1 MSHATAALSPRSLAQ
16 SASFSHAAS
25 TSARARGRRSSVGVV
40 PRASS
45 ADAVPSVDVDAAKLM
60 LDRGEHMFIDARTW
74 KEYDRSHITKP
85 VQKTIN
91 VPFDV
96 ETRDCARWAADAAAK
111 TRPAQRLLI
120 ADADGTDVLA
130 MTAALIEL
138 GYSNACAVE
147 GGYAAW
153 IAKYTTS
160 GRKQPPKGKWIST
173 GKEALKSGLDLDP
186 NVAAAYEENW
196 GKAPPKYGDEA
207 ASRERGA

>member
-1 MSHATAALSPRSLAQ
+1 MSHATVMFARNAL
-16 SASFSHAAS
+16 ASSSYAAS
-25 TSARARGRRSSVGVV
+25 TSARPRGRRSPTVVV

-45 ADAVPSVDVDAAKLM
+45 SDDVPSVDVDSAKLM
-60 LDRGEHMFIDARTW
+60 LDRGQYMFIDARSW

-85 VQKTIN
+85 VQKTIS

-96 ETRDCARWAADAAAK
+96 ETRDCERWAAECAAK
-111 TRPAQRLLI
+111 TRPSMSLLI
-120 ADADGTDVLA
+120 ADADGVDVMC
-130 MTAALIEL
+130 MTAALIKL
-138 GYSNACAVE
+138 GYTNALAVE

-186 NVAAAYEENW
+186 TVAAAYEENW
-196 GKAPPKYGDEA
+196 GKAPPKYGEEVK
-207 ASRERGA
+207 SRAGEDAP